1 MDTSTHITMGFGL
14 AGLAFIDPAVAA
26 QPELASA
33 VLIGTVLGSNAPD
46 FDYGIRLIK
55 GNGMYTEHHRGL
67 SHSIPAWFVW
77 TGLLTAI
84 ISLIYINLTALE
96 MIHLSGWIFLAVMLH
111 VTFDIFNAYGTQAA
125 RPFTKKWLSLNFIPL
140 FDPLIVFLHLL
151 GFALW
156 GLTGDPGLIFL
167 LVYILIALYLLE
179 RFFSSRRVL
188 SMVKKELGENNPV
201 TIIPTIRWSVWHIV
215 SETDSSFDVGELRNK
230 DLKWIHTFDKSDQ
243 DAYVID
249 KAKKDVNV
257 GHFLKNS
264 KHVHSVVLPI
274 PSGYEI
280 RFFDVRFRAKNHYPY
295 MAVCQMTKNGLILG
309 SCTGWFHQAN
319 QLQSKLISHE
329 NASKNQLEA

>member
-26 QPELASA
+26 RPELASA

-46 FDYGIRLIK
+46 FDYGIRLFK

-67 SHSIPAWFVW
+67 SHSIPAWFMW

-84 ISLIYINLTALE
+84 IYLFHFNFTALE
-96 MIHLSGWIFLAVMLH
+96 LIHLSGWIFLAVVLH
-111 VTFDIFNAYGTQAA
+111 VIFDIFNAYGTQAA

-156 GLTGDPGLIFL
+156 GLTGDPGLVFL
-167 LVYILIALYLLE
+167 IVYLMIGLYLLE
-179 RFFSSRRVL
+179 RFFSYRRVL
-188 SMVKKELGENNPV
+188 AMVKMEVDGNDSV
-201 TIIPTIRWSVWHIV
+201 TIIPTIRWSVWNIV
-215 SETDSSFDVGELRNK
+215 LETDSFFDVGELRNK
-230 DLKWIHTFDKSDQ
+230 ELKWIHTFEKADQ
-243 DAYVID
+243 DAYVLD
-249 KAKKDVNV
+249 KAKKDENV

-264 KHVHSVVLPI
+264 KHVHSVVLSI

-280 RFFDVRFRAKNHYPY
+280 RFFDLRFRAKNHYPY
-295 MAVCQMTKNGLILG
+295 MAVCQMTKNGLILS
-309 SCTGWFHQAN
+309 SCTGWFHQAD
-319 QLQSKLISHE
+319 QFKSKLISHE
-329 NASKNQLEA
+329 NAGKNQLEA